1 MAAQAATQSQSTN
14 PFVWVQNKQKA
25 AGQALQTWM
34 KKQPPYVE
42 VAVATFGGAT
52 QGGVLGGVMGG
63 MSKMNPTPPGGAA
76 AGPLAG
82 GNNGM
87 STMMGGPATQAR
99 NFAVM
104 TGTHALISTTIKK
117 LRNGVEDVKGN
128 MAASFGSGAAFSLVS
143 GVGGPNPIP
152 NALSTGVVFALFQGA
167 FYQLGKQFSK
177 NKGGGKGGEVDA
189 AYFRTDQMLDTL
201 GLIKYK
207 KNFRKGMLSDTTLP
221 LLTDR

>member
-1 MAAQAATQSQSTN
+1 MATQAVTKSEGPLAFIQT
-14 PFVWVQNKQKA
+14 KQKA
-25 AGQALQTWM
+25 AGQALQTWL

-63 MSKMNPTPPGGAA
+63 MSKMSPPNQGLAPGAGA
-76 AGPLAG
+76 PGQA
-82 GNNGM
+82 GM
-87 STMMGGPATQAR
+87 STMMGGPMVQAR

-104 TGTHALISTTIKK
+104 TGVHALISTSIKK

-128 MAASFGSGAAFSLVS
+128 MAASFGSGACFSLVS

-152 NALSTGVVFALFQGA
+152 NAISTGVVFALFQGA
-167 FYQLGKQFSK
+167 FYQIGKQFSK
-177 NKGGGKGGEVDA
+177 GKGKEEKA
-189 AYFRTDQMLDTL
+189 AAEAAFFRTDQMLDTL

-207 KNFRKGMLSDTTLP
+207 KNFRRGMLSDTTLP
-221 LLTDR
+221 

>member
-1 MAAQAATQSQSTN
+1 
-14 PFVWVQNKQKA
+14 
-25 AGQALQTWM
+25 
-34 KKQPPYVE
+34 
-42 VAVATFGGAT
+42 
-52 QGGVLGGVMGG
+52 
-63 MSKMNPTPPGGAA
+63 
-76 AGPLAG
+76 
-82 GNNGM
+82 M
-87 STMMGGPATQAR
+87 STMMGGPMTQAR

-104 TGTHALISTTIKK
+104 TGTHALIGTSIKK

-152 NALSTGVVFALFQGA
+152 NAISTGVVFALFQGA
-167 FYQLGKQFSK
+167 FYQIGKQFSK
-177 NKGGGKGGEVDA
+177 GKVEKGTVDA

-207 KNFRKGMLSDTTLP
+207 KNFRRGMLSDTTLP

>member
-1 MAAQAATQSQSTN
+1 
-14 PFVWVQNKQKA
+14 
-25 AGQALQTWM
+25 
-34 KKQPPYVE
+34 
-42 VAVATFGGAT
+42 
-52 QGGVLGGVMGG
+52 MGG

-76 AGPLAG
+76 GPLG
-82 GNNGM
+82 GGQAGM
-87 STMMGGPATQAR
+87 STMMGGPMTQAR

-104 TGTHALISTTIKK
+104 TGSHALLSTTIKK

-128 MAASFGSGAAFSLVS
+128 MAASFGSGACFSLVG

-152 NALSTGVVFALFQGA
+152 NAISTGVVFALFQGA
-167 FYQLGKQFSK
+167 FYQIGKQFSK
-177 NKGGGKGGEVDA
+177 GKDKGGKAATDA

-201 GLIKYK
+201 GLVKYK